1 MQKKKKTS
9 FIKGFDFAWQ
19 GILWNA
25 LNERN
30 MRIHLFVTILVLV
43 LGMIFQLALIE
54 WLILLFFI
62 ALIPALELVNSA
74 IESTCDVLRDELK
87 LNYKATKL
95 PRDLAAGAVLWATIF
110 AIFTGIVIFLPYMLL
125 LFSNLSPIITSGCL

>member
-1 MQKKKKTS
+1 MQKKKKAT
-9 FIKGFDFAWQ
+9 FVKGFDFAWQ

-30 MRIHLFVTILVLV
+30 MRIHLFISILVL
-43 LGMIFQLALIE
+43 IFGVFFHLPLIE
-54 WLILLFFI
+54 WLFLIFFI

-87 LNYKATKL
+87 LSYGATKL

-110 AIFTGIVIFLPYMLL
+110 ALFTGLVIFVPQ
-125 LFSNLSPIITSGCL
+125 FLSFFYGF